1 LKNHYYS
8 MILLL
13 IILFLSMSPGIAD
26 CEGIRYIYDKTGRL
40 SMAIRDDG
48 KAAIYIYDSVGN
60 LQSIVTQQISEAP
73 PILNSINPDIFFRGI
88 EREIVISGQNL
99 ITLKD
104 LTSNGGIIIKEFFS
118 TDDLIRARIYLPPS
132 TPTGDFKFFVT
143 TDYGETEIDY
153 YVTTADLNPE
163 NLTLTINELGEIDV
177 SVYPPINRSYT
188 LNVENSAPS
197 VVSAPS
203 QVIIPSG
210 GHAMFEV
217 TALSEGVAVIRV
229 AGAGVSISV
238 TPPFATS
245 PSDGGDSVE
254 SLPVSVQMPFST
266 TVSNKISPLVSVEMP
281 FSFDSQIISDIVSV
295 VIQKQ

>member
-1 LKNHYYS
+1 
-8 MILLL
+8 
-13 IILFLSMSPGIAD
+13 
-26 CEGIRYIYDKTGRL
+26 
-40 SMAIRDDG
+40 
-48 KAAIYIYDSVGN
+48 
-60 LQSIVTQQISEAP
+60 
-73 PILNSINPDIFFRGI
+73 
-88 EREIVISGQNL
+88 
-99 ITLKD
+99 
-104 LTSNGGIIIKEFFS
+104 
-118 TDDLIRARIYLPPS
+118 
-132 TPTGDFKFFVT
+132 
-143 TDYGETEIDY
+143 
-153 YVTTADLNPE
+153 
-163 NLTLTINELGEIDV
+163 
-177 SVYPPINRSYT
+177 
-188 LNVENSAPS
+188 
-197 VVSAPS
+197 VSAPS